1 MMIIYWI
8 NQQTN
13 IKEEKNTFSIVNLE
27 KENKLSII
35 INVYYV
41 GCTVQMQSRPYF
53 NISHINFFFR
63 EFQLIVSTLNDSF
76 LSLDQDTN

>member
-63 EFQLIVSTLNDSF
+63 DFQLIVSTLNDSF
-76 LSLDQDTN
+76 LSLD

>member
-76 LSLDQDTN
+76 LSLD

>member
-1 MMIIYWI
+1 MIIYWI

-41 GCTVQMQSRPYF
+41 GCTVHMQSRPHF
-53 NISHINFFFR
+53 NIARINIFFWRDF
-63 EFQLIVSTLNDSF
+63 
-76 LSLDQDTN
+76 

>member
-1 MMIIYWI
+1 MIIYWI

-76 LSLDQDTN
+76 LSLD

>member
-1 MMIIYWI
+1 MIIYWI

-53 NISHINFFFR
+53 DIAHIIFFFFL
-63 EFQLIVSTLNDSF
+63 ESF
-76 LSLDQDTN
+76 NL

>member
-53 NISHINFFFR
+53 NISHIKFFFR

-76 LSLDQDTN
+76 LSLN

>member
-53 NISHINFFFR
+53 NISHINCFFR

-76 LSLDQDTN
+76 LSLD